1 MISPSAVTGLS
12 GLSALQPISAANI
25 IGLLGSQAS
34 ARPVR
39 VGDRRTNERQ
49 DKQNGI
55 ATAFGG
61 GVEYLEYLSSNH

>member
-1 MISPSAVTGLS
+1 M
-12 GLSALQPISAANI
+12 
-25 IGLLGSQAS
+25 GSQAS